1 MKKIAVYPGSFDPIT
16 NGHIDIIERGL
27 RMFDELIVLIAYN
40 PNKKTLFS
48 VAERQEMIRNV
59 IKDYNNVRVDC
70 FDGLLVDFVKNVG
83 ANVILRGL
91 RALSDFEYEFQLALI
106 NRRLNREIE
115 TVFLMTGYKW
125 FYTSSTII
133 NEAASL
139 GGSVKG
145 LVPDIVNEK
154 LMEKSFLSAKL
165 YYNIDDYKA
174 AIVALNICLVDFPET
189 KYREEIMFMLLKS
202 KYLLAE
208 KSIQAKQTERYQDA
222 VDEYFA
228 FITEFP
234 ESKNKKEAEDMYQI
248 ASQYIKDKE
257 TDKELTDN

>member
-16 NGHIDIIERGL
+16 NGHVDIIKRGL
-27 RMFDELIVLIAYN
+27 GVFDELIVLIAYN

-48 VAERQEMIRNV
+48 VEERVGMIQEVIREFKN
-59 IKDYNNVRVDC
+59 IRVDS
-70 FDGLLVDFVKNVG
+70 FDGLLVEYVKVAG

-106 NRRLNREIE
+106 NRRLSRDVE

-145 LVPDIVNEK
+145 LVPDIVNQKLVEK
-154 LMEKSFLSAKL
+154 YSSKRR
-165 YYNIDDYKA
+165 
-174 AIVALNICLVDFPET
+174 IV
-189 KYREEIMFMLLKS
+189 
-202 KYLLAE
+202 
-208 KSIQAKQTERYQDA
+208 
-222 VDEYFA
+222 
-228 FITEFP
+228 
-234 ESKNKKEAEDMYQI
+234 
-248 ASQYIKDKE
+248 
-257 TDKELTDN
+257 

>member
-16 NGHIDIIERGL
+16 NGHVDIIKRGIGV
-27 RMFDELIVLIAYN
+27 FDELIVLIAYN

-48 VAERQEMIRNV
+48 VEERVEMIREV
-59 IKDYNNVRVDC
+59 IRDYEDVRVDS
-70 FDGLLVDFVKNVG
+70 FDGLLVEYVKAAG

-106 NRRLNREIE
+106 NRRLNRDIE

-145 LVPDIVNEK
+145 LVPEIVNQK
-154 LMEKSFLSAKL
+154 LQQ
-165 YYNIDDYKA
+165 
-174 AIVALNICLVDFPET
+174 
-189 KYREEIMFMLLKS
+189 KYPS
-202 KYLLAE
+202 K
-208 KSIQAKQTERYQDA
+208 RG
-222 VDEYFA
+222 
-228 FITEFP
+228 
-234 ESKNKKEAEDMYQI
+234 I
-248 ASQYIKDKE
+248 A
-257 TDKELTDN
+257 